1 MTNLLL
7 QQMEQTREM
16 MIRSGVEKGFQNA
29 NTLRLSRQLDQLI
42 NIYYEEQFLTES
54 VPLKCIKSLSE
65 NTNLCSIESNDG
77 GHT

>member
-7 QQMEQTREM
+7 KQMEQTREM
-16 MIRSGVEKGFQNA
+16 MIRSGVENGLQNA

-65 NTNLCSIESNDG
+65 NTTLCSIERNEG

>member
-16 MIRSGVEKGFQNA
+16 MIRSGVENGFQNVK
-29 NTLRLSRQLDQLI
+29 TLRLSRQLDQLI
-42 NIYYEEQFLTES
+42 NIYYEEHFLSES
-54 VPLKCIKSLSE
+54 VPLECIKSLSE
-65 NTNLCSIESNDG
+65 DKAACSIERKEG

>member
-16 MIRSGVEKGFQNA
+16 MIRSGVENGFQNV

-54 VPLKCIKSLSE
+54 VQLKSIKCLSE
-65 NTNLCSIESNDG
+65 STTLCSIERNDG

>member
-7 QQMEQTREM
+7 KQMEQTREM
-16 MIRSGVEKGFQNA
+16 MIRSGVENGLQNA

-65 NTNLCSIESNDG
+65 NATLCSIERNEG